1 MVHIIHVPLSYNPY
15 LCLSFKLPLSLY
27 VTTSVSVSRNLC
39 FSFKLLLSLYL
50 TTVPMP
56 VFQTTTVSTNVAD
69 NLSLCFTS
77 YSCPFLTTH
86 IYLCL
91 SFKQPLSLFFTTSV
105 SLSNCLCLSFKL
117 HLSLHLITSVFPSK
131 YLCLSLKLPLSLF
144 LSSYISLSVSVRLR
158 CILTLSGFS
167 IMK

>member
-50 TTVPMP
+50 TTVPLP

-91 SFKQPLSLFFTTSV
+91 SFKLPVSLFQTASV
-105 SLSNCLCLSFKL
+105 SPSYNLCLSFK
-117 HLSLHLITSVFPSK
+117 V
-131 YLCLSLKLPLSLF
+131 PLSLSQTASISF
-144 LSSYISLSVSVRLR
+144 SFQLYFSVCLS
-158 CILTLSGFS
+158 
-167 IMK
+167 